1 MIELI
6 IGIAG
11 MGCILIAFILD
22 EFYCWFNQET
32 IQYNVLNMVGSA
44 LLLYY
49 AFSLRGWPF
58 VVLNA
63 VWFLVATVKLVRVL
77 AIKKKK
83 RSKRQKG

>member
-58 VVLNA
+58 VGLNV

-77 AIKKKK
+77 GSKKK